1 MIRRL
6 PKDVVDR
13 IAAGEVVERP
23 AAVVKELVENALDAR
38 ATTID
43 VTIENAGIGLI
54 RVADNGC
61 GISES
66 DMPTAFASHA
76 TSKLVD
82 VDDLFHVVSF
92 GFRGEALSSIA
103 AVSRARIISSTD
115 GDGGGYRLDC
125 VAGVVGSLEPV
136 PSAQGTIVEVRD
148 LFHNTPAR
156 RQFLGAARTEAARC
170 REVCTALSL

>member
-38 ATTID
+38 ATAID
-43 VTIENAGIGLI
+43 VTIENGGLGLI
-54 RVADNGC
+54 RVADDGT
-61 GISES
+61 GIAQ
-66 DMPTAFASHA
+66 DDLPAAFASHA

-92 GFRGEALSSIA
+92 GFRPLVDAIQLTK
-103 AVSRARIISSTD
+103 V
-115 GDGGGYRLDC
+115 
-125 VAGVVGSLEPV
+125 
-136 PSAQGTIVEVRD
+136 
-148 LFHNTPAR
+148 
-156 RQFLGAARTEAARC
+156 
-170 REVCTALSL
+170 

>member
-6 PKDVVDR
+6 PKAVVDR

-38 ATTID
+38 ATAID
-43 VTIENAGIGLI
+43 VTIENAGLGLV
-54 RVADNGC
+54 RVADDGT
-61 GISES
+61 GIGQE
-66 DMPTAFASHA
+66 DLPAAFVSHA

-103 AVSRARIISSTD
+103 AVSRTRIVSATDQVFRTCTHRRLQRQEELVAWVPRGRWVLWSRSNAAIAAAMTATSS
-115 GDGGGYRLDC
+115 
-125 VAGVVGSLEPV
+125 
-136 PSAQGTIVEVRD
+136 
-148 LFHNTPAR
+148 
-156 RQFLGAARTEAARC
+156 
-170 REVCTALSL
+170 